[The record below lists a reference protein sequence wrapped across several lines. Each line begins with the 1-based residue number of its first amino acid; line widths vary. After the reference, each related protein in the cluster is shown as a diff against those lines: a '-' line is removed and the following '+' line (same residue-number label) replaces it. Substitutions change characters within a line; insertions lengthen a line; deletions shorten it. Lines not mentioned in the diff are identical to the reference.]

1 MAIIRNYNDIKSILT
16 EKYIIREKEEKGF
29 FKSKKVYVEELEF
42 KRKDI
47 YDNGELISFEEIDK
61 ITNTNIKKTYGN
73 KSKDENGEFFWTIK
87 EYYDGELKK
96 ISIRYLNNNGDC
108 YKEFVEDYSLN
119 NKYSYTYKLQY
130 NQLNLENRKEARVVE
145 TSIGKHK
152 EYLSYTIEK
161 EYDVNNRCTKM
172 RWKDYDSNN
181 GQLLNIHEFSYTYNN
196 NGYCIKKIETVNTIS
211 NSDDNMKEKGIKTI
225 YTENSTFNHLGDCIY
240 REGTHYT
247 QHFKFN
253 FDYKYDLHN
262 NCTEYR
268 NTITIN
274 GNFDSEVVYRYEIN
288 YK

>member
-130 NQLNLENRKEARVVE
+130 NQLNLLVSIQQTPYCE
-145 TSIGKHK
+145 T
-152 EYLSYTIEK
+152 
-161 EYDVNNRCTKM
+161 C
-172 RWKDYDSNN
+172 
-181 GQLLNIHEFSYTYNN
+181 
-196 NGYCIKKIETVNTIS
+196 
-211 NSDDNMKEKGIKTI
+211 
-225 YTENSTFNHLGDCIY
+225 
-240 REGTHYT
+240 
-247 QHFKFN
+247 
-253 FDYKYDLHN
+253 
-262 NCTEYR
+262 
-268 NTITIN
+268 
-274 GNFDSEVVYRYEIN
+274 
-288 YK
+288 

>member
-61 ITNTNIKKTYGN
+61 ITNTNMKKTYGN

-130 NQLNLENRKEARVVE
+130 NQLNLLVRKEARVVE

-172 RWKDYDSNN
+172 RCKDYDSNN

-211 NSDDNMKEKGIKTI
+211 NSDDNVKEKGIKTI

-240 REGTHYT
+240 QEGTHYT

>member
-1 MAIIRNYNDIKSILT
+1 MAIIRNYNDIKSIIT

-130 NQLNLENRKEARVVE
+130 NQQNSLVRKEARVVE

-152 EYLSYTIEK
+152 EYLSYIIEQ

-181 GQLLNIHEFSYTYNN
+181 GQLHKIHEFSYTYNN
-196 NGYCIKKIETVNTIS
+196 KGYCIKKIETINIIS
-211 NSDDNMKEKGIKTI
+211 NSDGSVKEKGVKTI
-225 YTENSTFNHLGDCIY
+225 YTEDSTFNHLGDCIY
-240 REGTHYT
+240 REGVHYT
-247 QHFKFN
+247 QHFKCN
-253 FDYKYDLHN
+253 FDNKYDLHN
-262 NCTEYR
+262 NCTEHR
-268 NTITIN
+268 STMTIN
-274 GNFDSEVVYRYEIN
+274 GNFDSETIWRYNIN

>member
-1 MAIIRNYNDIKSILT
+1 MAIIRNYNDIKSIIT

-47 YDNGELISFEEIDK
+47 YDNGELISFEEINK

-87 EYYDGELKK
+87 EYRDGELEK

-130 NQLNLENRKEARVVE
+130 NQQNSLVRKEARVVE

-152 EYLSYTIEK
+152 EYLSYIIEQ

-181 GQLLNIHEFSYTYNN
+181 GQLHKIHELSYTYNN
-196 NGYCIKKIETVNTIS
+196 KGYCIKKIETINIIS
-211 NSDDNMKEKGIKTI
+211 DSDGSVKEKGVKTI
-225 YTENSTFNHLGDCIY
+225 YTEDSTFNHLGDCIY
-240 REGTHYT
+240 REGIHYT
-247 QHFKFN
+247 QHFKCN

-262 NCTEYR
+262 NCTEHR
-268 NTITIN
+268 STMTIN
-274 GNFDSEVVYRYEIN
+274 GNFDSETIWRYNIN
-288 YK
+288 Q